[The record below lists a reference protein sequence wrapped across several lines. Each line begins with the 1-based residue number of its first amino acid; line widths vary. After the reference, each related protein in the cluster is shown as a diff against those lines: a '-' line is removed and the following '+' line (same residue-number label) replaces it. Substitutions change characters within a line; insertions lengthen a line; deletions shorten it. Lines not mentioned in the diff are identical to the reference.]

1 MNLLR
6 EYIRESLKKELLT
19 EKKEQIKSLD
29 DVKTVG
35 HLKALI
41 NHVRSKKAGKEGG
54 KGIADT
60 VIDIAVDEIQGMI
73 PGFATAKN
81 LFMAAKGVYDLDD
94 KAQVGA
100 LASLNVDDDVSKVID
115 DAIENEFLKD
125 WESALSSLSDD
136 KELEEIDVTKALSNW
151 MKKKYDNT
159 TVSKG
164 EA

>member
-1 MNLLR
+1 MKLLR
-6 EYIRESLKKELLT
+6 EYIRETLKKELIT
-19 EKKEQIKSLD
+19 EKKEKIKSLE

-41 NHVRSKKAGKEGG
+41 DHVRSKKAGKEGG
-54 KGIADT
+54 KGMADT

-94 KAQVGA
+94 KAKIGA

-125 WESALSSLSDD
+125 WLSALSALSDD
-136 KELEEIDVTKALSNW
+136 KELEDVDVTKALSNW

-159 TVSKG
+159 TVTKG
-164 EA
+164 GE

>member
-1 MNLLR
+1 MKLLR
-6 EYIRESLKKELLT
+6 EYIRETLKEELIT
-19 EKKEQIKSLD
+19 EKKEKIKSLD

-41 NHVRSKKAGKEGG
+41 DHVRAKKAGKEGG

-60 VIDIAVDEIQGMI
+60 IIDIAVDEIQGVI
-73 PGFATAKN
+73 PFFATAKN
-81 LFMAAKGVYDLDD
+81 LFMAAKGMYDLDD
-94 KAQVGA
+94 KAKIGA

-125 WESALSSLSDD
+125 YLSSLDGLSPD
-136 KELEEIDVTKALSNW
+136 KELEDIDVTKALSNW

-159 TVSKG
+159 TVTKG
-164 EA
+164 GE

>member
-1 MNLLR
+1 MKLLR
-6 EYIRESLKKELLT
+6 EYIREALKKELIT
-19 EKKEQIKSLD
+19 EKKEKIKSLD

-41 NHVRSKKAGKEGG
+41 DHVRRKKAGKEGG
-54 KGIADT
+54 RGIADT
-60 VIDIAVDEIQGMI
+60 VVDIAVDEIQGMI

-94 KAQVGA
+94 KAKVGA

-125 WESALSSLSDD
+125 YLSALDGLSPD
-136 KELEEIDVTKALSNW
+136 KELDDIDVTKALTNW
-151 MKKKYDNT
+151 MKKKYNNT
-159 TVSKG
+159 AVTKD
-164 EA
+164 ET

>member
-136 KELEEIDVTKALSNW
+136 KELEEID
-151 MKKKYDNT
+151 DNRNNIPLL
-159 TVSKG
+159 
-164 EA
+164 

>member
-19 EKKEQIKSLD
+19 EKKERIKSLD

-41 NHVRSKKAGKEGG
+41 NYVRAKKAGKEGG

-81 LFMAAKGVYDLDD
+81 LFMAAKDVYDLDD

-125 WESALSSLSDD
+125 WELALSALSDD

>member
-1 MNLLR
+1 MRLLR
-6 EYIRESLKKELLT
+6 SYIQETLRNELVT
-19 EKKEQIKSLD
+19 EKKEKIRSLE

-41 NHVRSKKAGKEGG
+41 DHIRAKKAGKEGG

-81 LFMAAKGVYDLDD
+81 LFMAARNVYDLDD
-94 KAQVGA
+94 KAKIGA

-125 WESALSSLSDD
+125 WLSALSALSDE
-136 KELEEIDVTKALSNW
+136 KELDEVDVTKALSNW

-159 TVSKG
+159 TVSK
-164 EA
+164 ES